1 METVMPA
8 DARSRK
14 LAVLET
20 CLIGFVFLSQSLIAL
35 TVVVQAA

>member
-1 METVMPA
+1 MPT
-8 DARSRK
+8 DARSRF
-14 LAVLET
+14 LAFHET

>member
-1 METVMPA
+1 MPE
-8 DARSRK
+8 DAQSRM

>member
-1 METVMPA
+1 M
-8 DARSRK
+8 

>member
-1 METVMPA
+1 M
-8 DARSRK
+8 

-20 CLIGFVFLSQSLIAL
+20 CLIGFVFLSHSLIAL

>member
-1 METVMPA
+1 METGMSE
-8 DARSRK
+8 DTRSRM

-20 CLIGFVFLSQSLIAL
+20 CLIGFVFLSHSLIAL